1 MDKNNKSS
9 ASCTRIGFFGRIN
22 EIIQN
27 SDLCEQEKSRFFLQL
42 VKARSQ
48 HLGVAIMGSTGAG
61 KTTTINAL
69 SGKDVGKIGT
79 GTMPETD
86 RIVEYELDG
95 ITIYDTPGFGDGVE
109 ADKRHAEEISE
120 LLRRVDENNKAVVD
134 IVLIIVDGSSRDIG
148 TVVRL
153 INHILI
159 HHFKDEPERIIIAIN
174 KADRGIQ
181 VGSHFDYENTK
192 PDEVLS
198 RRMDEMAETIRQ
210 RVKESTGIDVNLP
223 IWYVAGGKEEGKEK
237 YPSYNISKLLNAMVS
252 VTPNEKRAAWV
263 GNISDVEEDFIYDD
277 GAINYNQQTAA
288 QIWDSTLGCAAT
300 AAGIGALLGSFAG
313 PVGSAIGAGVG
324 AGVAIIVRGFCSIFS

>member
-1 MDKNNKSS
+1 MVTDFKTS
-9 ASCTRIGFFGRIN
+9 ATSARGGFFSRIN
-22 EIIQN
+22 DIIQDSN
-27 SDLCEQEKSRFFLQL
+27 LSETEKRNFFLQL

-48 HLGVAIMGSTGAG
+48 HLRIMIVGGTGAG

-69 SGKDVGKIGT
+69 TGKDVGKIGT

-86 RIVEYELDG
+86 KIVEYEFDG
-95 ITIYDTPGFGDGVE
+95 ITVYDTPGFGDGVE
-109 ADKRHAEEISE
+109 ADKKHAEEISE
-120 LLRRVDENNKAVVD
+120 LLRRVDENNNALIDMVLVVID
-134 IVLIIVDGSSRDIG
+134 ASSRDIG
-148 TVVRL
+148 TIVRL

-181 VGSHFDYENTK
+181 VGSHFDYENTE
-192 PDEVLS
+192 PDEVLVK
-198 RRMDEMAETIRQ
+198 RMDEMAETIRQ

-223 IWYVAGGKEEGKEK
+223 IWYVAGGKEEGEEK

-252 VTPNEKRAAWV
+252 ATPNEKRAAWV

-277 GAINYNQQTAA
+277 GFADYNKQTAA

-300 AAGIGALLGSFAG
+300 GAGIGGAIGAFAG
-313 PVGSAIGAGVG
+313 PLGSAIGAGIG
-324 AGVAIIVRGFCSIFS
+324 AGVALLVRGICSIFA